1 MLIKD
6 FINNDI
12 PSLRLH
18 DTVAR
23 ALDLMETNRLLQL
36 PLVDE
41 EEFVGMM
48 DEFHLAEYDDDTKI
62 AEIPPLETPYLTGN
76 QHLFEAF
83 SKMNEHIEMLPVLDE
98 NKLFVGVVTLQ
109 DVLKQLSIALGMQER
124 GAIIIVSLPSRD
136 YSLAEIS
143 RLVESNGVKILS
155 SYLSGQS
162 NDPLNPMQLTLKL
175 NQEDIGTVV
184 ATLERF
190 GYDVEAAFANQ
201 AIQSVEQERYDL
213 LMKYL
218 NI

>member
-12 PSLRLH
+12 PSLRLN

-23 ALDLMETNRLLQL
+23 ALDLMETNRVLQL

-41 EEFVGMM
+41 ELFIGMM
-48 DEFHLAEYDDDTKI
+48 DEFHLSEYDDDTKI
-62 AEIPPLETPYLTGN
+62 NEVPPLETPFLTSN

-98 NKLFVGVVTLQ
+98 NKFFKGVVTLQ
-109 DVLKQLSIALGMQER
+109 DVLKQLSVALGMQEI

-143 RLVESNGVKILS
+143 RLIESNNCKILS
-155 SYLSGQS
+155 SYLSGQN
-162 NDPLNPMQLTLKL
+162 NDPLNPMKLTLKL
-175 NQEDIGTVV
+175 NQEDIGAVV
-184 ATLERF
+184 ATLERY
-190 GYDVEAAFANQ
+190 GYEVEAAFANQ